1 MTIELLRQLPLFEG
15 LTDED
20 LERLYNLA
28 DVVSLAAGDV
38 LVEEGE
44 HGDSMYIALTGMFE
58 VSKRSGERDVV
69 FAGCGP
75 GDVIGEI
82 SLLENVPRTATVRA
96 IQDASLL
103 QISRDTFRQLL
114 VRSPTASL
122 SVLRTMTARVRNT
135 EAALRQNEKMAALGT
150 LSAGLA
156 HELNNPAA
164 AVQRSAGQLRE
175 SLAELQRLAASLGAM
190 GLSPAAQE
198 VINTVRH
205 ELPSRAATPTRL
217 DPLARSDHEGD
228 VGDWL
233 EAQGVDNVWDLAP
246 AIVDLGWQRDHLV
259 TMVAGFDTA
268 EVPIFLSWLGM
279 GCQVYTLL
287 DVVSQGATRI
297 AEIVKAVKA
306 YSYLDQAPV
315 QLVNVHE
322 GLDNTLVILRHKLAG
337 GINVVKTYAPDLPRI
352 EAYAGELNQVWTNLI
367 DNAVD
372 AMDGQ
377 GQLHL
382 RTGVRDNGV
391 VVEIGDTGP
400 GIPPAVKGR
409 IFDAFFTTKPIGVG
423 TGLGLHIT
431 YNIIVHQHRGQI
443 EVESMPGRTVF
454 RVLLPVRI
462 SRT

>member
-20 LERLYNLA
+20 LDRLYNMA
-28 DVVSLAAGDV
+28 DVVSLKAGDV
-38 LVEEGE
+38 LVEEGQP
-44 HGDSMYIALTGMFE
+44 GDSMYIALTGMFE

-96 IQDASLL
+96 IQKASLL
-103 QISRDTFRQLL
+103 QISRNTFRQLL

-135 EAALRQNEKMAALGT
+135 EASLRQNEKMAALGT

-175 SLAELQRLAASLGAM
+175 TMAELQRLAAELGAA
-190 GLSPAAQE
+190 GLNPGGRE
-198 VINTVRH
+198 TINTLRR
-205 ELPSRAATPTRL
+205 ELPQRSAAPVRL
-217 DPLARSDHEGD
+217 DPLARSDREGE
-228 VGDWL
+228 VGEWM
-233 EAQGVDNVWDLAP
+233 EAQGVDDPWDLAP
-246 AIVDLGWQRDHLV
+246 AIVGLGWTLSDLEG
-259 TMVAGFDTA
+259 MAPAFDAA
-268 EVPIFLSWLGM
+268 ELPIFLAWLGT
-279 GCQVYTLL
+279 GCQVYALL
-287 DVVSQGATRI
+287 DVVSQGAGRI
-297 AEIVKAVKA
+297 SEIVKAVKA

-315 QLVNVHE
+315 QLVDVHE
-322 GLDNTLVILRHKLAG
+322 GLDNTLVILHHKLG
-337 GINVVKTYAPDLPRI
+337 GITVVKDYAPDLPRI

-367 DNAVD
+367 DNAVG
-372 AMDGQ
+372 AMDGT
-377 GQLHL
+377 GEL
-382 RTGVRDNGV
+382 RIRTYPRDNAIC
-391 VVEIGDTGP
+391 VEIGDTGP
-400 GIPPAVKGR
+400 GIPREIQGR

-431 YNIIVHQHRGQI
+431 YNIVVHQHRGQI
-443 EVESMPGRTVF
+443 DLESEPGRTVF
-454 RVLLPVRI
+454 QVILPLQIHRQ
-462 SRT
+462 